1 MVVTTR
7 GILSLY
13 GVFEGEGRSLD
24 TEGGVVMVVVVV
36 VVVVPTVPT
45 LGMRG

>member
-1 MVVTTR
+1 MVLTTR

-24 TEGGVVMVVVVV
+24 TEGGVVVV